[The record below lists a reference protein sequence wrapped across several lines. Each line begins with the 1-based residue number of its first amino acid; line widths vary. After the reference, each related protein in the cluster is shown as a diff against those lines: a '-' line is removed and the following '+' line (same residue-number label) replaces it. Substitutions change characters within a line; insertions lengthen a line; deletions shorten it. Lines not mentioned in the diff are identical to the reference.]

1 MKNQFTFPA
10 YVDIFLKDPQ
20 ECISSITGIRPSKN
34 ESGVLDLYSS
44 IYKSNYK
51 VKTLRIEKIESYCTK
66 TINNL
71 TYEKIEIGEVY
82 NATNDDLIDEGSE
95 EYLFYKLLVIS
106 KDDNGIGVLLLDLTK
121 NVSLN
126 NPKIKLIKDLIP
138 YIKPEHIN
146 HSEEGLSL
154 SIFNKT
160 LDDGDLIEEVDE
172 NIVYYNKDKNNI
184 SGISSEY
191 VGTIF
196 ICKI

>member
-10 YVDIFLKDPQ
+10 YVDIFLKDPK
-20 ECISSITGIRPSKN
+20 ECISSITGIKPSKN

-44 IYKSNYK
+44 IHKDNYK
-51 VKTLRIEKIESYCTK
+51 VKTLRIEKIESFCTK
-66 TINNL
+66 TINSL
-71 TYEKIEIGEVY
+71 TYEEIEIGEVY
-82 NATNDDLIDEGSE
+82 NATNDDQIDEESE
-95 EYLFYKLLVIS
+95 EYIFYKFLVIS

-138 YIKPEHIN
+138 YIKPEYIN
-146 HSEEGLSL
+146 HGEEGLSL
-154 SIFNKT
+154 FIFNET
-160 LDDGDLIEEVDE
+160 LDDDDLIEEVDE
-172 NIVYYNKDKNNI
+172 NVVYYNQDNNTI
-184 SGISSEY
+184 SDISSEY